1 VAVDDSSDATNG
13 GSVEIDVTAN
23 DIAAD
28 KEDTLT
34 IDSVTQGTNG
44 TVSVTTGGGTYTHD
58 GSATLPIPLPRRSPS
73 RIRLVHTRN
82 FRSSHPEVCFV
93 SHRNYRG
100 FRLVSMAC
108 VTGEDW

>member
-1 VAVDDSSDATNG
+1 MAVDDSSDATNG

-28 KEDTLT
+28 EEDTLT

-58 GSATLPIPLPRRSPS
+58 GSATTSD
-73 RIRLVHTRN
+73 T
-82 FRSSHPEVCFV
+82 
-93 SHRNYRG
+93 
-100 FRLVSMAC
+100 AT
-108 VTGEDW
+108 VTVTLTE

>member
-1 VAVDDSSDATNG
+1 MAVDDSSDATNG
-13 GSVEIDVTAN
+13 GSVEIDVTAI

-28 KEDTLT
+28 EEDTLT
-34 IDSVTQGTNG
+34 IDAVTQGTNG

-58 GSATLPIPLPRRSPS
+58 GSATLPLPRRSPS
-73 RIRLVHTRN
+73 WIRLVHTRN

-100 FRLVSMAC
+100 FRLVYMRC